1 MTSYSLPDLPYKYDA
16 LEPHL
21 SAEIL
26 ELHHDKHHAT
36 YVKGA
41 NDALD
46 ELADA
51 RKQEKFAVIG
61 QLEKNLAFHLSGH
74 VLHSLLWRN
83 MSPEG
88 GGKPNGELGTAI
100 AKHFGSFDAFKAQL
114 TAAAAG
120 VQGSGWGAL
129 SWEPLGKRLVVEQV
143 FDHQGNVGNATLP
156 ILVVDM
162 WEHAYY
168 LQYQNRKNEWLESF
182 WELVNWRDVTARFA
196 KVQRTDIG
204 L

>member
-1 MTSYSLPDLPYKYDA
+1 MSKYVLPELPYDYDE

-26 ELHHDKHHAT
+26 DLHYNKHHAA

-41 NDALD
+41 NETLD
-46 ELADA
+46 KLAEA
-51 RKQEKFAVIG
+51 REQNDFAHIG
-61 QLEKNLAFHLSGH
+61 QLEKSFAFHISGH
-74 VLHSLLWRN
+74 VLHSLLWKN
-83 MSPEG
+83 LSPQG
-88 GGKPNGELGTAI
+88 GGTPNGTLGA
-100 AKHFGSFDAFKAQL
+100 ALDKHFGSFDAFKSQL
-114 TAAAAG
+114 TSAAES

-143 FDHQGNVGNATLP
+143 YDHQGNVGNGTLP

-168 LQYQNRKNEWLESF
+168 LQYQNRKKEWLENF
-182 WELVNWRDVTARFA
+182 WELVSWTDVAERFG